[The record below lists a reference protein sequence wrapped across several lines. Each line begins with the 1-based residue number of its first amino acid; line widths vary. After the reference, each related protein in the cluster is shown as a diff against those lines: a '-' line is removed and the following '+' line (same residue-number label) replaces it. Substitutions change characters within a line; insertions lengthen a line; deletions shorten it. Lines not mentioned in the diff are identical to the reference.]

1 MNPDFPARVFSLV
14 AAALFIF
21 AQAAAGLTIDLD
33 ETQDSKPIS
42 LTVSRTDTNRIELPE
57 TIINAFSSN
66 EGMDVKIIGRSALV
80 RTENPAELIILTEKR
95 RLTLLLAPEDVP
107 SRTLI
112 ITARKAPP
120 AGSGHRAEGT
130 GDMEPLPYEKTI
142 TNLVVSLASGLAPGE
157 KTPGERHKL
166 TDSLFLAHLRDAAS
180 PPFFASLYVVR
191 NAGSR
196 SAALTESMFSGD
208 PETVAVGIDRDELLP
223 GESSQI
229 FIVTKKEPSR

>member
-1 MNPDFPARVFSLV
+1 MNPDFPACVFSLV
-14 AAALFIF
+14 AAALFTL

-142 TNLVVSLASGLAPGE
+142 TNLVVSLASGLALGE

-166 TDSLFLAHLRDAAS
+166 ADSLFLAHLRDAAS

-223 GESSQI
+223 GKSSQI

>member
-1 MNPDFPARVFSLV
+1 MNPDFPARIFSLV
-14 AAALFIF
+14 AAALFTL
-21 AQAAAGLTIDLD
+21 AQAAAGLTIDID

-66 EGMDVKIIGRSALV
+66 ESMDVKIIGRSALV

-130 GDMEPLPYEKTI
+130 GGMEPLPYEKAI
-142 TNLVVSLASGLAPGE
+142 TNLVVSLASGFAPGE
-157 KTPGERHKL
+157 KTPGEKHKL
-166 TDSLFLAHLRDAAS
+166 AGSLFLVHLRDAAS

>member
-14 AAALFIF
+14 AAALFIL
-21 AQAAAGLTIDLD
+21 AQAAAGLTIDLGK
-33 ETQDSKPIS
+33 TQDSQPIS
-42 LTVSRTDTNRIELPE
+42 LGVSRTDTNRIELPE

-66 EGMDVKIIGRSALV
+66 ESMDVKIIGRSALV

-112 ITARKAPP
+112 ITARKASP
-120 AGSGHRAEGT
+120 AGSGHQAEGA

-142 TNLVVSLASGLAPGE
+142 TALVVSLASGLAPAE
-157 KTPGERHKL
+157 KIPGERREL
-166 TDSLFLAHLRDAAS
+166 ADSLFLMHLRDAAS

-196 SAALTESMFSGD
+196 SAALTESMFSAD
-208 PETVAVGIDRDELLP
+208 PGTVAVGIDRDELSP
-223 GESSQI
+223 GESSQV